1 MGQLSVD
8 DVKKIA
14 QSVLAEQ
21 PVTMNTTEGPIELL
35 ADEVLLSAQSA
46 EGIAA
51 RTEDGLVV
59 GITTEITPELRD
71 RGIARELVRG
81 IGELRKK
88 AGCKVSDRVRIGYAT
103 SDATAQAAIVSLADY
118 VSTET
123 LSTLVPSLID
133 DADARATVELD
144 DASIE
149 ISLKR

>member
-1 MGQLSVD
+1 M
-8 DVKKIA
+8 
-14 QSVLAEQ
+14 
-21 PVTMNTTEGPIELL
+21 
-35 ADEVLLSAQSA
+35 
-46 EGIAA
+46 
-51 RTEDGLVV
+51 
-59 GITTEITPELRD
+59 
-71 RGIARELVRG
+71 
-81 IGELRKK
+81 
-88 AGCKVSDRVRIGYAT
+88 SDRVRIGYAT